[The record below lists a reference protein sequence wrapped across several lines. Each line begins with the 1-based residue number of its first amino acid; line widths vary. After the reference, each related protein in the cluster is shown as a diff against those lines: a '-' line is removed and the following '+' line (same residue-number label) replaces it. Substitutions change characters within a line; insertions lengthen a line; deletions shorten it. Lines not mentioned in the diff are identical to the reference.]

1 MTSPL
6 QIPVR
11 VRILSVVTPK
21 QVYTELGVLLAPDKQ
36 EGLSTPIVLLGIV
49 IDIVEQ
55 ELRLPTEKLVCL
67 QAILREWEK
76 QKSCTRKELESFI
89 GVLQHVCRV
98 IKPGRSFL
106 QQAIAQLGIT
116 TPQRLQIYLKRA
128 GWKGACI

>member
-49 IDIVEQ
+49 IDTVEQ
-55 ELRLPTEKLVCL
+55 ELCLPTEKLV
-67 QAILREWEK
+67 
-76 QKSCTRKELESFI
+76 
-89 GVLQHVCRV
+89 
-98 IKPGRSFL
+98 
-106 QQAIAQLGIT
+106 
-116 TPQRLQIYLKRA
+116 RLQMLPSSHPQKMGKTKILHKKRI
-128 GWKGACI
+128 GIFHWWFTTCV